1 MKRNQF
7 AVELAPVGQYATAQ
21 TAVPSER
28 EKIATPRATIK
39 TLRVKTHAERLA
51 LQAPFRP
58 VFFALRRIP
67 QYTIELIPRFP

>member
-1 MKRNQF
+1 MKKNQF

-21 TAVPSER
+21 TAVSSER
-28 EKIATPRATIK
+28 EKIATPTATIK

-58 VFFALRRIP
+58 VVLC
-67 QYTIELIPRFP
+67 IEMHPPIHY